1 MTNELT
7 RAIAR
12 RISALEWLSRLMLA
26 SVVAIIVYGFWIS
39 NKSSETTQTD
49 VSEIKRSAEETK
61 RSAEQARRETELES
75 QKLRLFGALNRLS
88 DGIDRI
94 EIKLEKDFEEILQ
107 DQSLGVRVRVPIFDK
122 SENLNED
129 RVLLK
134 ININLPENCRT
145 LVSFAMKQSVD
156 KYVFTD
162 QYNDVLKLSSFI
174 NDRLYFVIEDFD
186 KKIRILE
193 KENAS

>member
-94 EIKLEKDFEEILQ
+94 EIKLEKDFEAILQ

-162 QYNDVLKLSSFI
+162 QYNDVLTLSSFI

-186 KKIRILE
+186 EI
-193 KENAS
+193 N